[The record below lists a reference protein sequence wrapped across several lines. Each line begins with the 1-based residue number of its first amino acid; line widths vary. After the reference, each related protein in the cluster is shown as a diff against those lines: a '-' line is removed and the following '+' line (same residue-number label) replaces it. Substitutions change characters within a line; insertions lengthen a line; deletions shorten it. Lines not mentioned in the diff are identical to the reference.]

1 MKQKLLNNLRL
12 RAVWLVAMIL
22 CAVTGAWADEVTDKL
37 TQSWSGVTSTS
48 YSSWEDKTATSDA
61 VYAGN
66 SAGGNSSIQLRS
78 NNNNSGIVTT
88 TSGGKVKSITVE
100 WQSSTSN
107 GRTLNVYGKNSAY
120 SDASDLYN
128 SSNQGDLLGTIVY
141 GTSTTLEIDDDYEYI
156 GFRSASGA
164 MYLTSVSIVWT
175 TSGGGDT
182 PTLEDNDLALT
193 GAPIALNFD
202 LYNNA
207 SAQVL
212 NYSTSSTG
220 AVTVSSS
227 EYIETEV
234 DAVNKTITVTPVKKT
249 ASEQTIT
256 VNQAADATYAAGSVT
271 FTVSIGDSTPF
282 TGGDVTF
289 TASSD
294 MGTSPITKQV
304 VTFTCSNGVLNNG
317 SEYRLYKNS
326 ETTFSLSNEA
336 IASGYVI
343 TGIAFTGVSGNP
355 ASGFASQD
363 GWTTNGNNGTW
374 TGSASSVSFTASGAQ
389 VRATEIVVTVGTNA
403 PLSSIS
409 LSGTYPTTFH
419 VGDAFS
425 YDGIIVTATYEDES
439 TKNVTASATF
449 SGYDMANAGDQ
460 TVTVSY
466 TENEVVKTATYDIT
480 VNAPATLTSI
490 ALSGTY
496 PTEFQQGDEFS
507 SEGIVVT
514 ANYDDQTTQI
524 VTGEAEFLGYNMAT
538 IGEQTVTV
546 SYGGKTATYSINVAE
561 KKGTE
566 DNPYTVA
573 EIIDYIE
580 TLNGATSP
588 EVFVRGI
595 ISQIDSYNDK
605 YHSITYWISDNGS
618 TETQFECYSGLGL
631 NSAQFSSIEDLQIG
645 DQVVVAGTAKKYGE
659 VYEYNYNNYIVS
671 LVRKPVAP
679 TFSPEAGA
687 VVSGTEVALSTT
699 TEDAVIY
706 YTLDG
711 SVPTT
716 SSTEYTEAIEITEAT
731 TIKAIAVKNDV
742 SSDVSTATY
751 TIEAQITRINA
762 ENVNLAYDATSG
774 EIAYTIT
781 NPVQNV
787 ELAAVTTADWISNIA
802 VTDNKVTFTTTVNS
816 DELYDRQ
823 ATITLSY
830 TGAENKVITVTQA
843 RTIWDYV
850 KNLPFEYD
858 GNGSGSLP
866 VGLTQSGLGTY
877 TSSPAMKFDGTGDVL
892 VLKFNE
898 RPGTLTFDIKG
909 NSFSGGTFKVQT
921 SSDGVEYTDLETYTE
936 LGNTQNEEFTNLD
949 ENVRYIKWIYTEK
962 SNGNVAL
969 GNISLA
975 KYSYNPSI
983 ALSTEAVEVD
993 ADEHDGTIT
1002 VSYNQITNVVSQ
1014 VYFCNAEGESAT
1026 YNWIEA
1032 EINNSNNVDY
1042 VIGENTSTEART
1054 AYMKVYTI
1062 DDQANDVYSNLIT
1075 ITQAGY
1081 VPTTTYTLVN
1091 SITPGKRYIIANGSN
1106 VAMGVQNTNNRA
1118 AVDVTITEGT
1128 IKLAAGSGVQEFVI
1142 YGPDANGYYSIYD
1155 ETEEGYLYAA
1165 SSGSNHLKTQ
1175 GTNDANGRWSIE
1187 FDGESVATITA
1198 QGENARNLMRFNS
1211 GNNIFSCYGSGQD
1224 DIYLYES
1231 EEDAVVTNV
1240 KVQLNDKGFAT
1251 YASDNTLDFLNA
1263 DASFSAWQVT
1273 GVSGSTIQFE
1283 QIESTV
1289 ASGKGIMLM
1298 GSANAEITIN
1308 ILPAGGSTLSTNK
1321 LVGITEA
1328 TEVAADTYF
1337 GLKGNEF
1344 VKVNAGT
1351 IAAGKAVLPA
1361 SLAAGVKSF
1370 TFNFNGVPTGVNGFE
1385 TVDAENARIFNLA
1398 GQRLSTPQKGLNIV
1412 NGKKVLVK

>member
-22 CAVTGAWADEVTDKL
+22 CAVTGAWADEKTFDFKFETIGTEGWSNSYAVHSYAYDEGTVNFTAASKQTGTITTMPVTKGQPVEFIMAKGY
-37 TQSWSGVTSTS
+37 TITAASFKCQQWSTKAQTITLHYSTDGGENYTSTDIT
-48 YSSWEDKTATSDA
+48 SSNFTISSDELPTGTNAVKITFSSTSNQIG
-61 VYAGN
+61 VESLTLTY
-66 SAGGNSSIQLRS
+66 
-78 NNNNSGIVTT
+78 T
-88 TSGGKVKSITVE
+88 TSGG
-100 WQSSTSN
+100 STE
-107 GRTLNVYGKNSAY
+107 LV
-120 SDASDLYN
+120 
-128 SSNQGDLLGTIVY
+128 
-141 GTSTTLEIDDDYEYI
+141 
-156 GFRSASGA
+156 
-164 MYLTSVSIVWT
+164 
-175 TSGGGDT
+175 
-182 PTLEDNDLALT
+182 DNDLALT

-207 SAQVL
+207 TAQTIH
-212 NYSTSSTG
+212 YTTSSTG
-220 AVTVSSS
+220 AVTIADNDYATFDID
-227 EYIETEV
+227 EQEG
-234 DAVNKTITVTPVKKT
+234 TITVTPT
-249 ASEQTIT
+249 AVTPSAQTIT
-256 VNQAADATYAAGSVT
+256 VSQAVDEKYKAGSAT
-271 FTVSIGDSTPF
+271 FTLNVDDSTPF

-289 TASSD
+289 MASSD

-336 IASGYVI
+336 ISSGYVI

-374 TGSASSVSFTASGAQ
+374 TGSATSVSFTASGAQ
-389 VRATEIVVTVGTNA
+389 VRATEIVVTVGTQA
-403 PLSSIS
+403 PLSSIA

-419 VGDAFS
+419 VGDTFNH
-425 YDGIIVTATYEDES
+425 DGIVVTATYEDETS
-439 TKNVTASATF
+439 KEVTESATF
-449 SGYDMANAGDQ
+449 TGYNMSNAGTQ
-460 TVTVSY
+460 EVTVSY
-466 TENEVVKTATYDIT
+466 TENEITKTAKYSIT
-480 VNAPATLTSI
+480 VSAPATLTSI
-490 ALSGTY
+490 VLSGTY

-507 SEGIVVT
+507 SEGIIVT
-514 ANYDDQTTQI
+514 ANYDDQTTKN
-524 VTGEAEFLGYNMAT
+524 VTSEATFTGYDMAT

-546 SYGGKTATYSINVAE
+546 TYGGKTDSYSINVAE

-588 EVFVRGI
+588 EVFVTGI

-762 ENVNLAYDATSG
+762 ENVNLASDATSG
-774 EIAYTIT
+774 EIDYTISY
-781 NPVQNV
+781 PIDNV
-787 ELAAVTTADWISNIA
+787 TLTASCTAEWISNIA
-802 VTDNKVTFTTTVNS
+802 VTDDKVTFTTTANLDYS
-816 DELYDRQ
+816 PRE

-830 TGAENKVITVTQA
+830 TGAEDKVITVTQA

-877 TSSPAMKFDGTGDVL
+877 GSSPAMKFDGTGDVL

-921 SSDGVEYTDLETYTE
+921 SSDGVEYTDLETYKS
-936 LGNTQNEEFTNLD
+936 LADTQNEKFTNLD
-949 ENVRYIKWIYTEK
+949 ENVRYIKWVYTNK
-962 SNGNVAL
+962 VSGNVAL
-969 GNISLA
+969 GKISLA
-975 KYSYNPSI
+975 KYVEPSQDPSI
-983 ALSTEAVEVD
+983 ALSTEEVNVD

-1054 AYMKVYTI
+1054 AYMKVY
-1062 DDQANDVYSNLIT
+1062 ANDVYSNLIT

-1106 VAMGVQNTNNRA
+1106 VAMGAQNTNNRA

-1155 ETEEGYLYAA
+1155 ETEKGYLYAA
-1165 SSGSNHLKTQ
+1165 SSSANQLKTQ
-1175 GTNDANGRWSIE
+1175 ETNNANGKWSIE
-1187 FDGESVATITA
+1187 IDNESSVATITA
-1198 QGENARNLMRFNS
+1198 QGDNTRNLMRFNS
-1211 GNNIFSCYGSGQD
+1211 NNNIFSCYASGQQ

-1231 EEDAVVTNV
+1231 EEDAVATNV

-1251 YASDNTLDFLNA
+1251 YASDKTLDFLDA
-1263 DASFSAWQVT
+1263 DAASFSAWQVSSVT
-1273 GVSGSTIQFE
+1273 STTIKFE

-1308 ILPAGGSTLSTNK
+1308 ILPAGGETLSGNK
-1321 LVGITEA
+1321 LQGITSATDVEA
-1328 TEVAADTYF
+1328 DQFF

-1351 IAAGKAVLPA
+1351 IAAGKAVLPVGV
-1361 SLAAGVKSF
+1361 LPAGVKSL
-1370 TFNFNGVPTGVNGFE
+1370 TFNFNGVPTGVNGVE